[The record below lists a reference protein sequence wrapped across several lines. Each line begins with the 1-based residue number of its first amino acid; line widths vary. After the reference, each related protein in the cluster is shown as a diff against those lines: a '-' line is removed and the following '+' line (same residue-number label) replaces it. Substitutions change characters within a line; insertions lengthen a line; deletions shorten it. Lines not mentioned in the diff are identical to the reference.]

1 MSERWY
7 RNFWAVVVTIMIL
20 VIMVWLSGCA
30 TYDISRCENG
40 TCSTA
45 SISSPRKFKTISL
58 KYNGEARTFELEA
71 GDVSTDT
78 TALNTLAGVIM
89 MQQRAAEQ
97 E

>member
-1 MSERWY
+1 MSERWF
-7 RNFWAVVVTIMIL
+7 RNFLAVVVAMLIL
-20 VIMVWLSGCA
+20 MIMVFLAGCA

-71 GDVSTDT
+71 GDVSTDNS
-78 TALNTLAGVIM
+78 ALNTLAGVIM
-89 MQQRAAEQ
+89 MQQQAAQQ

>member
-1 MSERWY
+1 MEQFCKNMIAWLI
-7 RNFWAVVVTIMIL
+7 VVLIL
-20 VIMVWLSGCA
+20 SLIILFGGCA
-30 TYDISRCENG
+30 SYDISRCEG
-40 TCSTA
+40 DVCSTA

-89 MQQRAAEQ
+89 MQQQAAQQ